1 LRRIAVIS
9 DAENVRLLA
18 MLENLSTVLDQLDER
33 PQEFI
38 KTTLERYDKYE
49 QRIMLSAKQW
59 EWLDDLH
66 RKYCKHAPPLPS
78 VKAGEGGDRLD
89 DDDDD
94 EPKGGPA
101 GDPGWEPY
109 R

>member
-1 LRRIAVIS
+1 MIS
-9 DAENVRLLA
+9 DAENTRLLA

-33 PQEFI
+33 PQEFV

-49 QRIMLSAKQW
+49 QRIMISPKQW
-59 EWLDDLH
+59 DFLQSLH
-66 RKYCKHAPPLPS
+66 DRHCKHAPPLPS
-78 VKAGEGGDRLD
+78 VKSGEANDRLE